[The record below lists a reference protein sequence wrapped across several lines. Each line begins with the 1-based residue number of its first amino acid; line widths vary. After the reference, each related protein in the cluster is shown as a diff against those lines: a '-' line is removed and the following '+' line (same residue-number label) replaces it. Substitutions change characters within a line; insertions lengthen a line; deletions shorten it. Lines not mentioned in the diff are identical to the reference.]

1 MSKGAETRQA
11 ILDRALALSSVVGLE
26 GVSIGRLADEMELS
40 KSGLFA
46 HFGSKEAL
54 QIGVLEAAA
63 ERFVDIVVRPALK
76 APRGEARVRAL
87 FDGWLG
93 WSRLLPGGCVFMSA
107 AAELDDRPGPV
118 RDALVRT
125 QHDWV
130 DVIETSVRAAATAG
144 AFRADVDPARF
155 AQDMYGLMLGQNHF
169 SRLLGDAAAE
179 ARARASFEELLARVR
194 AATTTTD

>member
-11 ILDRALALSSVVGLE
+11 ILDRALDLSSVVGLE

-76 APRGEARVRAL
+76 APRGERRVRAL
-87 FDGWLG
+87 LERWLE
-93 WSRLLPGGCVFMSA
+93 WARVLPGGCVFVTA
-107 AAELDDRPGPV
+107 AVELDDRPGPV
-118 RDALVRT
+118 RDTLVRL
-125 QHDWV
+125 QRDWV
-130 DVIETSVRAAATAG
+130 DVLTTSVRAAVESG
-144 AFRADVDPARF
+144 EFRPTLDAARF
-155 AQDMYGLMLGQNHF
+155 AQEIYGLALAHYHF
-169 SRLLGDAAAE
+169 SRLLGDADSEARTRASFE
-179 ARARASFEELLARVR
+179 EMVARARAS
-194 AATTTTD
+194 